1 MTPRL
6 EGLFASPQHYEKYKA
21 RLDKKLA
28 EFRFGF
34 MSDAKWRKLFSAIC
48 AEGSPARQCEIYDF
62 FGSCVNEIRFAL
74 PAADY
79 AQGICEN
86 YISQRLTT
94 SEKPT
99 LYAEIE
105 YIEFAKFYDFASRG
119 ALLPPEHKSQDL
131 DAIARYL
138 ERLGKFEMEP
148 GEQSLKIYGYKR

>member
-1 MTPRL
+1 MPPRF
-6 EGLFASPQHYEKYKA
+6 EGLFASLQHYEKYKA
-21 RLDKKLA
+21 QLGKKLA

-34 MSDAKWRKLFSAIC
+34 MSDAKWRKLFVAIC
-48 AEGSPARQCEIYDF
+48 TEGSPARHCEIYDF
-62 FGSCVNEIRFAL
+62 FGSCVNEIRF

-105 YIEFAKFYDFASRG
+105 YIEFAKFYDFASCG
-119 ALLPPEHKSQDL
+119 ALLPPGRKSQDL

-138 ERLGKFEMEP
+138 EHLGKFEMEP
-148 GEQSLKIYGYKR
+148 GEQSLKIYGYRR

>member
-1 MTPRL
+1 MPPRL

-21 RLDKKLA
+21 RLGKKLA

-48 AEGSPARQCEIYDF
+48 AEGSPAQQCEIYDF

-79 AQGICEN
+79 AQGIRDS
-86 YISQRLTT
+86 YISQRLAT

-105 YIEFAKFYDFASRG
+105 YIEFAEFYDFASRG

-138 ERLGKFEMEP
+138 ERLGKFEMES
-148 GEQSLKIYGYKR
+148 GEQSLKIYGYRR

>member
-1 MTPRL
+1 MAPRL
-6 EGLFASPQHYEKYKA
+6 EEIFASPQHYERYKA
-21 RLDKKLA
+21 RLGKKLA
-28 EFRFGF
+28 EFRF
-34 MSDAKWRKLFSAIC
+34 AIWRKLFSAIC
-48 AEGSPARQCEIYDF
+48 AEGSPARLCEIYDF

-105 YIEFAKFYDFASRG
+105 YIEFAKFYDFTSRG
-119 ALLPPEHKSQDL
+119 ALLLPEHKSQDL

-138 ERLGKFEMEP
+138 ERLGKFEIEP
-148 GEQSLKIYGYKR
+148 GEQSLKIYGYRR

>member
-1 MTPRL
+1 M
-6 EGLFASPQHYEKYKA
+6 
-21 RLDKKLA
+21 
-28 EFRFGF
+28 
-34 MSDAKWRKLFSAIC
+34 
-48 AEGSPARQCEIYDF
+48 
-62 FGSCVNEIRFAL
+62 NEIRFAL

-79 AQGICEN
+79 AQGICDS

-105 YIEFAKFYDFASRG
+105 YIEFAKFYDFTSRG
-119 ALLPPEHKSQDL
+119 ALLPPERKSQDL

-148 GEQSLKIYGYKR
+148 GEQNLKIYGYKR

>member
-1 MTPRL
+1 MG
-6 EGLFASPQHYEKYKA
+6 GLFASPQHYEKYKA

-34 MSDAKWRKLFSAIC
+34 MSD
-48 AEGSPARQCEIYDF
+48 
-62 FGSCVNEIRFAL
+62 
-74 PAADY
+74 
-79 AQGICEN
+79 
-86 YISQRLTT
+86 
-94 SEKPT
+94 
-99 LYAEIE
+99 
-105 YIEFAKFYDFASRG
+105 

>member
-48 AEGSPARQCEIYDF
+48 AEGSPTRQCEIYEI
-62 FGSCVNEIRFAL
+62 FGSCVDEIRFAL

-99 LYAEIE
+99 LYA
-105 YIEFAKFYDFASRG
+105 KQDRM
-119 ALLPPEHKSQDL
+119 HK
-131 DAIARYL
+131 IC
-138 ERLGKFEMEP
+138 
-148 GEQSLKIYGYKR
+148 

>member
-21 RLDKKLA
+21 RLDKKLT

-34 MSDAKWRKLFSAIC
+34 MSDAKWRKLFATIC
-48 AEGSPARQCEIYDF
+48 AESSPARQCEIYEI
-62 FGSCVNEIRFAL
+62 FGSCVHEIRFAL

-86 YISQRLTT
+86 YILQRQTT
-94 SEKPT
+94 SEMPT

-119 ALLPPEHKSQDL
+119 TQN
-131 DAIARYL
+131 
-138 ERLGKFEMEP
+138 
-148 GEQSLKIYGYKR
+148 LKIYGYKR

>member
-99 LYAEIE
+99 LRRDRIHRICKILRLRKPRRTAT
-105 YIEFAKFYDFASRG
+105 
-119 ALLPPEHKSQDL
+119 
-131 DAIARYL
+131 ARAQ
-138 ERLGKFEMEP
+138 KP
-148 GEQSLKIYGYKR
+148 GP

>member
-1 MTPRL
+1 MR
-6 EGLFASPQHYEKYKA
+6 
-21 RLDKKLA
+21 
-28 EFRFGF
+28 
-34 MSDAKWRKLFSAIC
+34 DAKWRKTFLTIC
-48 AEGSPARQCEIYDF
+48 AKGSPARQCEIYEI
-62 FGSCVNEIRFAL
+62 FGSCVNEIRFSL

-105 YIEFAKFYDFASRG
+105 YIEFAKFYDFVSRG
-119 ALLPPEHKSQDL
+119 ALLPPEHKSQGL

-148 GEQSLKIYGYKR
+148 GEQSLEIYGHKR

>member
-1 MTPRL
+1 MAPRL
-6 EGLFASPQHYEKYKA
+6 EELFTSPQHYEKHKA
-21 RLDKKLA
+21 RLGKKLA
-28 EFRFGF
+28 EFRFSF
-34 MSDAKWRKLFSAIC
+34 MSDAKWRKLFATIC
-48 AEGSPARQCEIYDF
+48 AEGSPAQQCEIYDF

-79 AQGICEN
+79 AQGIRDG

-119 ALLPPEHKSQDL
+119 ALLPPEYKSQDL

-138 ERLGKFEMEP
+138 ERLGKFEIEP
-148 GEQSLKIYGYKR
+148 GEQSLKIYGYRR

>member
-1 MTPRL
+1 MAPRL
-6 EGLFASPQHYEKYKA
+6 EELFASPQHYEKYKA
-21 RLDKKLA
+21 RLGKKLA

-48 AEGSPARQCEIYDF
+48 AESSPARQCEIYEI
-62 FGSCVNEIRFAL
+62 FGSCVNEIKFVL

-79 AQGICEN
+79 AQGIRDS
-86 YISQRLTT
+86 YISQHLTT

-105 YIEFAKFYDFASRG
+105 YIEFVKFYDFASRG
-119 ALLPPEHKSQDL
+119 ALLPPEYKSQDL

-138 ERLGKFEMEP
+138 EHLGKFEMEP
-148 GEQSLKIYGYKR
+148 GEQNLKIYGYRR

>member
-1 MTPRL
+1 MAPRL
-6 EGLFASPQHYEKYKA
+6 EELFASPQHYEKYKA

-28 EFRFGF
+28 EFRFDF

-48 AEGSPARQCEIYDF
+48 AEGSPARQCEIYEI

-79 AQGICEN
+79 AQGICKN

-105 YIEFAKFYDFASRG
+105 YIEFAKVYDFASRG

-138 ERLGKFEMEP
+138 ERLGKFEMEL